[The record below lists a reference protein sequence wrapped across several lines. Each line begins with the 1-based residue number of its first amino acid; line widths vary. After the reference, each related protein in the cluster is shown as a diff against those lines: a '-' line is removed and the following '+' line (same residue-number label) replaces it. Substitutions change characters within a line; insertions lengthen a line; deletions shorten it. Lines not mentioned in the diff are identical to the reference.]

1 MKDVFLFPQK
11 FKVLGLILLLPSI
24 GFAWFVMDTSF
35 EFSFLDWVVP
45 WVSVSESTLW
55 TTSVTDN
62 FTNELAMILLL
73 FSLAFI
79 AFSKTKEEDE
89 YVQKIRHDSLLW
101 SLYINYLFL
110 FLAMIGVYGG
120 DFFNV
125 MLFNMY
131 TPLVIFI
138 IRFQYYYS
146 KR

>member
-24 GFAWFVMDTSF
+24 GFAWFVMYTSF
-35 EFSFLDWVVP
+35 EFSFLDWTVP

-55 TTSVTDN
+55 TNSVTDN

-73 FSLAFI
+73 FSLIII